1 MTRAQRVLL
10 GALGVAIVALI
21 LSLTPPPSGIT
32 RVLLGLLS
40 VVTLWFVW
48 RWPQLEQRL
57 AAQEEKHGTGSV
69 SKPCHSPSMAAVP
82 PARASSAGARRF
94 APRPFDF
101 AVGFVTNFFDTL
113 GIGNFAPTTAAI
125 KFTRRI
131 PDEDIPGTLNVGYAL
146 PVLTEGLIF
155 IAAIVVDPRLL
166 ATMIIVAILGA
177 WLGAGVVA
185 RLPRRAIQVG
195 MGSALAIAA
204 LLFIAT
210 NLHWMPGGGAATGL
224 SSSGF
229 LIAVV
234 GNFVLGAL
242 MTLGIG
248 LYAPCLIM
256 LSLLG
261 LDPRAAFP
269 IMMGSCAFLMP
280 IGGMRFVRTRRY
292 SAPVAVG
299 FAIGGP
305 PAVLIAGYLVK
316 SMPLVWLRWLVVCV
330 VLYAAAMMLSSA
342 LRPGP
347 QPDQGVD
354 RETLAVAAHTP
365 EKVGE

>member
-1 MTRAQRVLL
+1 MRVLL
-10 GALGVAIVALI
+10 GALGLAIVALI
-21 LSLTPPPSGIT
+21 AWLTPAVSGMT
-32 RVLLGLLS
+32 RALLGLLS

-48 RWPQLEQRL
+48 RWPQLEQSL
-57 AAQEEKHGTGSV
+57 AATERPV
-69 SKPCHSPSMAAVP
+69 SSG
-82 PARASSAGARRF
+82 RAG
-94 APRPFDF
+94 PRPFDL

-113 GIGNFAPTTAAI
+113 GIGNFAPTTAAL

-131 PDEDIPGTLNVGYAL
+131 SDEDIPGTLNVGHAL
-146 PVLTEGLIF
+146 PVLTEALIF

-166 ATMIIVAILGA
+166 IAMIVASILGA

-185 RLPRRAIQVG
+185 HLPRRAIQVG
-195 MGSALAIAA
+195 MGTALAVAA
-204 LLFIAT
+204 ALFIAA
-210 NLHWMPGGGAATGL
+210 NLHWMPVGGSATAF
-224 SSSGF
+224 SGMSF
-229 LIAVV
+229 LVAVV

-280 IGGMRFVRTRRY
+280 IGGLRFVRSRRY
-292 SAPVAVG
+292 SPPVALG
-299 FAIGGP
+299 FAVGGP

-316 SMPLVWLRWLVVCV
+316 SMPLVWLRWLVVGV
-330 VLYAAAMMLSSA
+330 VLYAAAMMLISA
-342 LRPGP
+342 MRRSP
-347 QPDQGVD
+347 QPEGRAESETPQITTRTAQGVGD
-354 RETLAVAAHTP
+354 
-365 EKVGE
+365 

>member
-1 MTRAQRVLL
+1 MTRALRILL
-10 GALGVAIVALI
+10 GAMGIAVVAVVGY
-21 LSLTPPPSGIT
+21 LTPGVSGIT

-40 VVTLWFVW
+40 AVAVWFVW
-48 RWPQLEQRL
+48 LWPRLEERRGT
-57 AAQEEKHGTGSV
+57 AAD
-69 SKPCHSPSMAAVP
+69 AAP
-82 PARASSAGARRF
+82 PAVRRL
-94 APRPFDF
+94 RLFDL
-101 AVGFVTNFFDTL
+101 ALGFVANFFDTL
-113 GIGNFAPTTAAI
+113 GIGSFAPTTAAL
-125 KFTRRI
+125 KFTGRI
-131 PDEDIPGTLNVGYAL
+131 PDEEIPGTLNVGHAL
-146 PVLTEGLIF
+146 PTLTEGLIF
-155 IAAIVVDPRLL
+155 IAAIVVNPLLL
-166 ATMIIVAILGA
+166 ATMIAASILGA

-195 MGSALAIAA
+195 MGTALALAA
-204 LLFIAT
+204 LLFVGA
-210 NLHWMPGGGAATGL
+210 NLHWMPVGGAATNL
-224 SSSGF
+224 PESRF
-229 LIAVV
+229 VIAVA

-280 IGGMRFVRTRRY
+280 IGGIRFVRTRRY
-292 SAPVAVG
+292 SAPVALG

-330 VLYAAAMMLSSA
+330 VLYAAAMMLSAA
-342 LRPGP
+342 LKRRRP
-347 QPDQGVD
+347 DAATE
-354 RETLAVAAHTP
+354 RERLPLPARASGA
-365 EKVGE
+365 GE

>member
-1 MTRAQRVLL
+1 MTRGLRALL
-10 GALGVAIVALI
+10 GGLGIAIVGLI
-21 LSLTPPPSGIT
+21 AWLTPHVSGFT
-32 RVLLGLLS
+32 RAVLGLLS
-40 VVTLWFVW
+40 AMTIWYVW

-57 AAQEEKHGTGSV
+57 AAAEASRVAGGT
-69 SKPCHSPSMAAVP
+69 AVP
-82 PARASSAGARRF
+82 APSPTDPAAIGPGSAGPGG
-94 APRPFDF
+94 PRVFDL
-101 AVGFVTNFFDTL
+101 AVGFITNFFDTL
-113 GIGNFAPTTAAI
+113 GIGNFAPTTAAL

-131 PDEDIPGTLNVGYAL
+131 PDEDIPGTLNVGHAL
-146 PVLTEGLIF
+146 PVLTEALIF

-166 ATMIIVAILGA
+166 IAMIVASILGA

-185 RLPRRAIQVG
+185 RMPRRAIQVG
-195 MGSALAIAA
+195 MGTALAIAA
-204 LLFIAT
+204 ALFMAA
-210 NLHWMPGGGAATGL
+210 NLHWMPVGGTATAF
-224 SSSGF
+224 SGTPF
-229 LIAVV
+229 LVAVV
-234 GNFVLGAL
+234 GNFFLGAL

-280 IGGMRFVRTRRY
+280 VGGVRFVRSRRY
-292 SAPVAVG
+292 STPVALG

-330 VLYAAAMMLSSA
+330 VLYAAVMMLTSA
-342 LRPGP
+342 LRRAPLSSG
-347 QPDQGVD
+347 
-354 RETLAVAAHTP
+354 AALVSS
-365 EKVGE
+365 E

>member
-1 MTRAQRVLL
+1 MSRGMRALL
-10 GALGVAIVALI
+10 GALGIVIVALI
-21 LSLTPPPSGIT
+21 AWLTPAVSGMT
-32 RVLLGLLS
+32 RALLGLLS

-48 RWPQLEQRL
+48 RWPQLEDRL
-57 AAQEEKHGTGSV
+57 AATE
-69 SKPCHSPSMAAVP
+69 A
-82 PARASSAGARRF
+82 PASAGAGQGG
-94 APRPFDF
+94 PRPFDL
-101 AVGFVTNFFDTL
+101 AVGFITNFFDTL
-113 GIGNFAPTTAAI
+113 GIGNFAPTTAAL

-131 PDEDIPGTLNVGYAL
+131 SDEDIPGTLNVGHAL
-146 PVLTEGLIF
+146 PVLTEALIF

-195 MGSALAIAA
+195 MGTALAIAA
-204 LLFIAT
+204 LLFIAA

-224 SSSGF
+224 TGSGF
-229 LIAVV
+229 AIAVI

-280 IGGMRFVRTRRY
+280 IGGIRFVRSRRY
-292 SAPVAVG
+292 NAPVAVG

-316 SMPLVWLRWLVVCV
+316 NMPLVWLRWLVVCV

-342 LRPGP
+342 LRRAPLPASAAG
-347 QPDQGVD
+347 
-354 RETLAVAAHTP
+354 RETLQVAAHSP

>member
-1 MTRAQRVLL
+1 MTRTLRALL
-10 GALGVAIVALI
+10 GALGLAIVALI
-21 LSLTPPPSGIT
+21 AWLTPAVSGMT
-32 RVLLGLLS
+32 RALLGLLAA
-40 VVTLWFVW
+40 VTLWFVW
-48 RWPQLEQRL
+48 RWPQLEQKL
-57 AAQEEKHGTGSV
+57 APAEASV
-69 SKPCHSPSMAAVP
+69 
-82 PARASSAGARRF
+82 RAGRGG
-94 APRPFDF
+94 PRPFDL

-113 GIGNFAPTTAAI
+113 GIGNFAPTTAAL

-131 PDEDIPGTLNVGYAL
+131 ADEDIPGTLNVGHAL
-146 PVLTEGLIF
+146 PVLTEALIF

-166 ATMIIVAILGA
+166 IAMIAASILGA
-177 WLGAGVVA
+177 WLGAGAVA
-185 RLPRRAIQVG
+185 SMPRRAIQAA
-195 MGSALAIAA
+195 MGTALAVAA
-204 LLFIAT
+204 ALFIAA
-210 NLHWMPGGGAATGL
+210 NLHWMPVGGSATAF
-224 SSSGF
+224 SGTQF
-229 LIAVV
+229 LVAVT

-280 IGGMRFVRTRRY
+280 IGGLRFVRNRRY
-292 SAPVAVG
+292 SPQVALG

-342 LRPGP
+342 RRRSP
-347 QPDQGVD
+347 
-354 RETLAVAAHTP
+354 LADGGTASEALQAAARSSR
-365 EKVGE
+365 VGD

>member
-1 MTRAQRVLL
+1 MTRALRILL
-10 GALGVAIVALI
+10 GAMGMAVVAVVGY
-21 LSLTPPPSGIT
+21 LTPGVSGIT

-40 VVTLWFVW
+40 AVALWFVW
-48 RWPQLEQRL
+48 LWPRLEQRRA
-57 AAQEEKHGTGSV
+57 AAQ
-69 SKPCHSPSMAAVP
+69 AA
-82 PARASSAGARRF
+82 PATVQRLRL
-94 APRPFDF
+94 FDL
-101 AVGFVTNFFDTL
+101 VLGFIANFFDTL
-113 GIGNFAPTTAAI
+113 GIGSFAPTTAAL

-131 PDEDIPGTLNVGYAL
+131 PDEDIPGTLNVGHAL
-146 PVLTEGLIF
+146 PTLTEGLIF
-155 IAAIVVDPRLL
+155 IAAIVVNPLLL
-166 ATMIIVAILGA
+166 ATMIVASILGA

-185 RLPRRAIQVG
+185 RLPRRAIQIG
-195 MGSALAIAA
+195 MGTALTLAA
-204 LLFIAT
+204 LLFVGA
-210 NLHWMPGGGAATGL
+210 NLHWMPVGGAATGL
-224 SSSGF
+224 PDSRF
-229 LIAVV
+229 VIAVA

-280 IGGMRFVRTRRY
+280 IGGIRFVRTRRY
-292 SAPVAVG
+292 SAPVALG

-316 SMPLVWLRWLVVCV
+316 SLPLVWLRWLVVCV

-342 LRPGP
+342 LKRRGP
-347 QPDQGVD
+347 DSGAQQEALEMPVRASG
-354 RETLAVAAHTP
+354 
-365 EKVGE
+365 VGE